1 MDRKY
6 FDWMGMNV
14 EILNRSVSNLEFWFF
29 SKFLIFYNAY
39 MSNPWII
46 PIKLLFFHFNVNQN
60 VSEKKNIIGK
70 KKRIDIFRPS
80 KKKKILEFE
89 LETRNRSKAEY
100 VGQIDLKSSLSNQEK
115 DIEEDCA
122 GSDRKK
128 GGKYITKTKYKK
140 KIEAELNFLLRKYWG
155 FHLNWKDSFNQRIL
169 NNVKVYCLLIRL
181 INLKEIAIASIQRGE
196 LSLDIMVIHNQKDFT
211 LPGLMK
217 NKELM
222 KKGIFIIEPV
232 RLSKKNN
239 EQFFM
244 YQTTALSLIHTSK
257 RQINQRYRE
266 KKNVDKTNFDK
277 YITRRRDQKIRE
289 NKEKNQ
295 YDLLVPE
302 NILSARRR
310 RELRIL
316 ICLNPRN
323 SVHTNTIFYNE
334 NKVHNCCQ
342 VLAKNKYLDR
352 DKKKLMNLK
361 CFLWP
366 NYRLED
372 LACINR
378 YWFDTHNGSRFGIV
392 RIHMYPRL
400 KIS

>member
-1 MDRKY
+1 
-6 FDWMGMNV
+6 
-14 EILNRSVSNLEFWFF
+14 
-29 SKFLIFYNAY
+29 

-70 KKRIDIFRPS
+70 KKIIDIFRPS
-80 KKKKILEFE
+80 KKKKYLEFE

-100 VGQIDLKSSLSNQEK
+100 VGQVDLESSLSNQEK
-115 DIEEDCA
+115 DIEENYA
-122 GSDRKK
+122 GWDRKRGAK
-128 GGKYITKTKYKK
+128 DITKNKYKN
-140 KIEAELNFLLRKYWG
+140 KIEAELNFVLRKYFG

-181 INLKEIAIASIQRGE
+181 KNLKEIAIASIQRGE

-232 RLSKKNN
+232 RLSRKNN
-239 EQFFM
+239 EKFFM
-244 YQTTALSLIHTSK
+244 YQTTALSLIHKSK
-257 RQINQRYRE
+257 RQINQRYQE
-266 KKNVDKTNFDK
+266 KSNVDKNNFDK
-277 YITRRRDQKIRE
+277 YITRRRDQKITE
-289 NKEKNQ
+289 NKEKNH

-316 ICLNPRN
+316 ICFNPRNRN

-334 NKVHNCCQ
+334 NKVNNCCE
-342 VLAKNKYLDR
+342 VLAKNKDLDR
-352 DKKKLMNLK
+352 EKKKIMNLK
-361 CFLWP
+361 FFLWP

-378 YWFDTHNGSRFGIV
+378 YWFDTHNGSRFSIV